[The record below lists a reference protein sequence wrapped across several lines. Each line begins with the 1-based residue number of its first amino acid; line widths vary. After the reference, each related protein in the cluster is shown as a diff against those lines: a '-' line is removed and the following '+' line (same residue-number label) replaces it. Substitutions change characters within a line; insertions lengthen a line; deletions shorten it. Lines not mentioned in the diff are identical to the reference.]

1 MNFYNLEQ
9 HENENDY
16 EYGLRIIRAKVDR
29 EVDLDWD
36 EICSLL
42 KLDCHRD
49 SIRKATSVTPYNG
62 VAVAK
67 YYEDKIA
74 KIEMERSSTNS
85 STVQE
90 LIDELE
96 QKKIE
101 LQKERYKLQDQRR
114 QYHSLVRTEARWE
127 ALMDTIKEEVAKL
140 PSLTWHSHRHYL
152 NFGGNEASLLLSD
165 WHIGTEIDTPH
176 NTFNLKIAQERIDK
190 LKHDTIKHCKLNN
203 VNTLHVNIAGDMISG
218 VIHVTTR
225 ILNQE
230 NVVSQIMTCSELL
243 AQLINDLATEFSF
256 VNINYTIGN
265 HGRVSANVKESLDSE
280 NFEYLILEFL
290 KLRLKKAKNV
300 HFNES
305 KVDKE
310 IVTYKVFGETIALVH
325 GHREKKPFD
334 STKELSA
341 FLGEKVDMVMMG
353 HFHNFAVRNN
363 VVVNGC
369 LSGADEYANNLRFNN
384 APSQVLAIHF
394 QDGNKA
400 LYEIILKQ

>member
-1 MNFYNLEQ
+1 MHGRDVKMSEILRKDNETKFAYVKRLT
-9 HENENDY
+9 ENRRAYDLDYSEWVKLICDY
-16 EYGLRIIRAKVDR
+16 E
-29 EVDLDWD
+29 
-36 EICSLL
+36 CS
-42 KLDCHRD
+42 
-49 SIRKATSVTPYNG
+49 SENGRKAHYVIS
-62 VAVAK
+62 
-67 YYEDKIA
+67 
-74 KIEMERSSTNS
+74 R
-85 STVQE
+85 
-90 LIDELE
+90 LLDELE
-96 QKKIE
+96 EEMVAEVVGNSDSLTIQELVDELEGKKVE

-127 ALMDTIKEEVAKL
+127 VLVDSIKDEIAKL
-140 PSLTWHSHRHYL
+140 PALNWHSHRHYL
-152 NFGGNEASLLLSD
+152 TFSGNEASLLLSD

-176 NTFNLKIAQERIDK
+176 NTFNLKVAQERIDK
-190 LKHDTIKHCKLNN
+190 LKHDTIKHCKLNS
-203 VNTLHVNIAGDMISG
+203 VETLHVNIAGDMISG

-230 NVVSQIMTCSELL
+230 NVVSQVMTCSELL
-243 AQLINDLATEFSF
+243 SRLINDLAIEIPS

-290 KLRLKKAKNV
+290 KLRLKDTKNIR
-300 HFNES
+300 FNES

-341 FLGEKVDMVMMG
+341 FLGEKVDTVMMG

-369 LSGADEYANNLRFNN
+369 LSGSDEYANNLRFNN
-384 APSQVLAIHF
+384 APSQVLMIHF
-394 QDGNKA
+394 RDGNKA
-400 LYEIILKQ
+400 LYEIILK